1 MEAIENYTDIIERG
15 VKRELPCKL
24 TDEEELRIARQM
36 VALKADLAD
45 REAAWDLKAKKHKQE
60 VADTE
65 RAISKMERELH
76 TGQQDRVVICN
87 RVFQRNA
94 AGGGDE
100 VLIRLD
106 PTHQLPGDTREV
118 QRFPASASVMQ
129 RFLPFV
135 GDANGTGSV
144 LDDARAQQAAVTQR
158 SAAPAAEDDVP
169 GDDVP
174 SGDGEAQ
181 TEASGDTAPE
191 QRDTKPEKFD
201 SALLADGK
209 CALRFEGGNGC
220 TLEVGHP
227 GLHKS
232 ATHSWKARRP
242 KVALAEAD
250 SDGDPV
256 ITKGDGTK
264 RSVPKRGGDA
274 EVTE

>member
-1 MEAIENYTDIIERG
+1 MESIENYTDIIERG

-87 RVFQRNA
+87 RVFQRNS

-106 PTHQLPGDTREV
+106 PAHQLPGETREV

-135 GDANGTGSV
+135 GDAHGSGSV
-144 LDDARAQQAAVTQR
+144 LDDARAQQAAVAQR

-174 SGDGEAQ
+174 SGDGEEPAE
-181 TEASGDTAPE
+181 TSVDAAPDKE
-191 QRDTKPEKFD
+191 RDTKPEKFD

-209 CALRFEGGNGC
+209 CALRYEGGSGC
-220 TLEVGHP
+220 TLEAGHS

-242 KVALAEAD
+242 KVAVAEAD
-250 SDGDPV
+250 GDE
-256 ITKGDGTK
+256 KQ
-264 RSVPKRGGDA
+264 A
-274 EVTE
+274 E